1 MKSFSMEDSDP
12 TLLPK
17 RPIVNRGLKPGPLT
31 IPKDLG
37 APVKSPVRMIAD
49 DERSEIQ
56 SSVSPM
62 SRRNPGSLASIA
74 HSRNTSVISPLSVQ
88 QQSQQFQHL
97 FAAHL
102 QNRQSA
108 QSTQSGKEK
117 GHSRHESWESDL
129 LDAYSSSDDDSVDR
143 ASSCYSRRSSLT
155 SMGSEYPGFGYKSAD
170 AFSIGSPVALG
181 VFDDTASVLGEPV
194 KPNEDKTIAVEHG
207 EDQKRAKKTKT
218 AKKPSMVEMNKPLP
232 REPPIQMA
240 PLTVLKNPKPLI
252 TPKTTKTPTTPMS
265 RAEGEVQKQCDRKCD
280 EQRYATLRAGK
291 SPRGPTLSQAEEELE
306 NALLQYC
313 TKPENAPKN
322 AANAPNTSTTTKQA
336 KKACSTSNLT
346 ASRGSLAGPLQISR
360 GDMQMIA
367 TRPAPRPPSNI
378 LPHTIL
384 QQLEEEKKKHQHAK
398 MPFHLAVP
406 GFGRKLHL
414 RSFSSSNMRSE
425 MESAARNRGTS
436 DETQNTDDDNS
447 NDNDKEYIEPVPE
460 PQRPTSI
467 CSERELRLQLPRLQ
481 TKKME
486 PVGQW
491 AASATA
497 ALAATRTPPT
507 TTSTTPS
514 TVSERTPDSESSV
527 AGGPVK
533 PIDHEYTEEKVFVS
547 SSKMRCSNTYAPPY
561 QLGSLQAPEFIYE
574 LDGGMPSPVRVG
586 TTNVSY
592 PSSPPS
598 ITMPSF
604 MPDRAV
610 RLIIEQASSLD
621 DLFSLAMLN
630 RQFYRIFKQ
639 HELDMIKGAVFKMSA
654 PAWELR
660 EMSPPW
666 ASEWQVFLDPDAQ
679 VPDYTPTLYL
689 QRYAHDIFTLAQLK
703 SLILTRCS
711 SFLRPDTIRG
721 LAGVDS
727 ERATEIDDALWR
739 IWTFCRIFG
748 CGKGR
753 ENDITGQMDWLNGG
767 SQARNQHTSITF
779 SITEPFGMNNVLFE
793 PPAGFGQGNLG
804 GLSKGQMYDMTELF
818 TCLNVLLQPI
828 HGKCTEAR
836 RAGVYNGL
844 DVKVGDDSKE
854 ERYLEEWT
862 CYVLTLGL
870 SAVLSLGSICP
881 IKNPTATFEKAKS
894 MGLTKWD
901 LLDDD
906 VTRSSFLKEA
916 VSKSYMTCEA
926 AAGSSCPSVRSC
938 GASATSSSS
947 SLVDDHSF
955 RSRTDSSSSDN
966 SVQDHRVRQAAFA
979 AELRN
984 QRSQPRINVTRT
996 SFSDER
1002 PISSYTVVMKGLE
1015 QQSRPPLPP
1024 MPARF
1029 NQPVFYM
1036 QSSTRPGSGSGPV
1049 LDPVDRAIDMM
1060 VRELGFNEKDAKW
1073 ALKTTDTGEGIDTN
1087 AAVALLMRER
1097 QNQANNAQSQRPGG
1111 KRGLFSS
1118 SFSSS
1123 SSSKSGQGSL
1133 LPSVIS
1139 EEPGSGWRWA

>member
-1 MKSFSMEDSDP
+1 MKSFNMEDSDP

-17 RPIVNRGLKPGPLT
+17 RPIVDRGLKPGPLT
-31 IPKDLG
+31 IPKNLG

-49 DERSEIQ
+49 DERSDIQ

-74 HSRNTSVISPLSVQ
+74 HSRNTSIISPLSVQ
-88 QQSQQFQHL
+88 QHSQQFQHPS
-97 FAAHL
+97 ASHL
-102 QNRQSA
+102 QNRQNR
-108 QSTQSGKEK
+108 QSTQSTQSTQSKQSGKEK

-194 KPNEDKTIAVEHG
+194 KSNGNKTITVEHD
-207 EDQKRAKKTKT
+207 EDQKKTKKI
-218 AKKPSMVEMNKPLP
+218 AKKPSMAEVNKPLP

-240 PLTVLKNPKPLI
+240 PLTVLK
-252 TPKTTKTPTTPMS
+252 TPKTSKTPMS
-265 RAEGEVQKQCDRKCD
+265 RAEGEVQKQCDGKCD

-313 TKPENAPKN
+313 TTNTATNNAPKN
-322 AANAPNTSTTTKQA
+322 ASKNASNAPNTRNTTKQA

-384 QQLEEEKKKHQHAK
+384 QQLEEEKKKHQNSK

-425 MESAARNRGTS
+425 MESAARDRGTS
-436 DETQNTDDDNS
+436 PSDESKNIN
-447 NDNDKEYIEPVPE
+447 NNKEHIEPVPE
-460 PQRPTSI
+460 SIRPTSI
-467 CSERELRLQLPRLQ
+467 CNERELRLQLPRLQ

-527 AGGPVK
+527 VGGPVK
-533 PIDHEYTEEKVFVS
+533 PVNHEFTEEKVFIS
-547 SSKMRCSNTYAPPY
+547 SSKMRRSNTYVLPY
-561 QLGSLQAPEFIYE
+561 QLGSLQAPEIIYE
-574 LDGGMPSPVRVG
+574 LDGGMPSPSRVG
-586 TTNVSY
+586 TTNVPY

-598 ITMPSF
+598 ITMPSI

-621 DLFSLAMLN
+621 DLFSLAALN

-703 SLILTRCS
+703 SVILTRCS

-767 SQARNQHTSITF
+767 VQARNQHTSITF

-828 HGKCTEAR
+828 HGKCAEAR

-854 ERYLEEWT
+854 ERYLGE
-862 CYVLTLGL
+862 C
-870 SAVLSLGSICP
+870 
-881 IKNPTATFEKAKS
+881 
-894 MGLTKWD
+894 
-901 LLDDD
+901 
-906 VTRSSFLKEA
+906 
-916 VSKSYMTCEA
+916 SY
-926 AAGSSCPSVRSC
+926 
-938 GASATSSSS
+938 
-947 SLVDDHSF
+947 
-955 RSRTDSSSSDN
+955 
-966 SVQDHRVRQAAFA
+966 
-979 AELRN
+979 
-984 QRSQPRINVTRT
+984 I
-996 SFSDER
+996 
-1002 PISSYTVVMKGLE
+1002 
-1015 QQSRPPLPP
+1015 
-1024 MPARF
+1024 
-1029 NQPVFYM
+1029 
-1036 QSSTRPGSGSGPV
+1036 
-1049 LDPVDRAIDMM
+1049 
-1060 VRELGFNEKDAKW
+1060 
-1073 ALKTTDTGEGIDTN
+1073 
-1087 AAVALLMRER
+1087 
-1097 QNQANNAQSQRPGG
+1097 
-1111 KRGLFSS
+1111 
-1118 SFSSS
+1118 
-1123 SSSKSGQGSL
+1123 
-1133 LPSVIS
+1133 
-1139 EEPGSGWRWA
+1139 

>member
-1 MKSFSMEDSDP
+1 M
-12 TLLPK
+12 
-17 RPIVNRGLKPGPLT
+17 
-31 IPKDLG
+31 
-37 APVKSPVRMIAD
+37 KSPVRMIAD
-49 DERSEIQ
+49 DERSDIQ

-74 HSRNTSVISPLSVQ
+74 HSRNTSIISPLSVQ
-88 QQSQQFQHL
+88 QQSQQFQHP
-97 FAAHL
+97 FASHL
-102 QNRQSA
+102 QNRQS
-108 QSTQSGKEK
+108 GREK
-117 GHSRHESWESDL
+117 GHSRHESWETDL

-181 VFDDTASVLGEPV
+181 VFDDTASVLGESV
-194 KPNEDKTIAVEHG
+194 KLNENKTIAVEHG
-207 EDQKRAKKTKT
+207 EDQKKKAKI
-218 AKKPSMVEMNKPLP
+218 AKKPSMAEVNKPLP
-232 REPPIQMA
+232 REPPIQMT
-240 PLTVLKNPKPLI
+240 PLTVLK
-252 TPKTTKTPTTPMS
+252 TPMS
-265 RAEGEVQKQCDRKCD
+265 RAEGEVQKQCDGKCD
-280 EQRYATLRAGK
+280 EQRYATLRTGK

-313 TKPENAPKN
+313 TKPKNAPKN
-322 AANAPNTSTTTKQA
+322 APNAPNTSTTTKQA
-336 KKACSTSNLT
+336 KKACSTNNLT

-384 QQLEEEKKKHQHAK
+384 QQLEEEKKKHQHSK
-398 MPFHLAVP
+398 MPFHLTVP

-425 MESAARNRGTS
+425 MESARDRGTS
-436 DETQNTDDDNS
+436 DESKNT
-447 NDNDKEYIEPVPE
+447 NDNNNKEHIEPVPE

-467 CSERELRLQLPRLQ
+467 CNERELRLQLPRLQ

-507 TTSTTPS
+507 TTTTTTTTSTTPS
-514 TVSERTPDSESSV
+514 TVSESTPDSESSV

-533 PIDHEYTEEKVFVS
+533 PVDHEYTEEKVFVS
-547 SSKMRCSNTYAPPY
+547 SSKMRRSNTYVLPY
-561 QLGSLQAPEFIYE
+561 QLGSLQAPEIIYE

-586 TTNVSY
+586 TTNVPY

-621 DLFSLAMLN
+621 DLFSLAVLN

-767 SQARNQHTSITF
+767 VQARNQHTSITF

-828 HGKCTEAR
+828 HGKCAEAR

-854 ERYLEEWT
+854 ERYLGE
-862 CYVLTLGL
+862 C
-870 SAVLSLGSICP
+870 
-881 IKNPTATFEKAKS
+881 
-894 MGLTKWD
+894 
-901 LLDDD
+901 
-906 VTRSSFLKEA
+906 
-916 VSKSYMTCEA
+916 SY
-926 AAGSSCPSVRSC
+926 
-938 GASATSSSS
+938 
-947 SLVDDHSF
+947 
-955 RSRTDSSSSDN
+955 
-966 SVQDHRVRQAAFA
+966 
-979 AELRN
+979 
-984 QRSQPRINVTRT
+984 I
-996 SFSDER
+996 
-1002 PISSYTVVMKGLE
+1002 
-1015 QQSRPPLPP
+1015 
-1024 MPARF
+1024 
-1029 NQPVFYM
+1029 
-1036 QSSTRPGSGSGPV
+1036 
-1049 LDPVDRAIDMM
+1049 
-1060 VRELGFNEKDAKW
+1060 
-1073 ALKTTDTGEGIDTN
+1073 
-1087 AAVALLMRER
+1087 
-1097 QNQANNAQSQRPGG
+1097 
-1111 KRGLFSS
+1111 
-1118 SFSSS
+1118 
-1123 SSSKSGQGSL
+1123 
-1133 LPSVIS
+1133 
-1139 EEPGSGWRWA
+1139 

>member
-1 MKSFSMEDSDP
+1 M
-12 TLLPK
+12 
-17 RPIVNRGLKPGPLT
+17 
-31 IPKDLG
+31 
-37 APVKSPVRMIAD
+37 KSPVRMIAD
-49 DERSEIQ
+49 DERSDIQ

-74 HSRNTSVISPLSVQ
+74 HSRNTSIISPLSVQ
-88 QQSQQFQHL
+88 QQSQQFQHP
-97 FAAHL
+97 FATDL
-102 QNRQSA
+102 QNRQS
-108 QSTQSGKEK
+108 TQTRKAK
-117 GHSRHESWESDL
+117 GHSRHESWETDL

-181 VFDDTASVLGEPV
+181 VFDDTASVLGESS
-194 KPNEDKTIAVEHG
+194 KLNENTTIAVEHG
-207 EDQKRAKKTKT
+207 EDQKKAKKT
-218 AKKPSMVEMNKPLP
+218 AKKPSIAEVNKPLP

-240 PLTVLKNPKPLI
+240 PLTVLK
-252 TPKTTKTPTTPMS
+252 TPKTPTS
-265 RAEGEVQKQCDRKCD
+265 RAESEVQKQCDGKCD
-280 EQRYATLRAGK
+280 EQRYATLRTGK

-313 TKPENAPKN
+313 TKPTPSSSTAPKNAPKN
-322 AANAPNTSTTTKQA
+322 APNAPNATKQA
-336 KKACSTSNLT
+336 KKACSTSDLT

-384 QQLEEEKKKHQHAK
+384 QQLEEEKRKHQNSK

-425 MESAARNRGTS
+425 MESAARDRGTS
-436 DETQNTDDDNS
+436 DESKDI
-447 NDNDKEYIEPVPE
+447 NDNNNNNNKEHIEPVPE
-460 PQRPTSI
+460 PKRPISI

-527 AGGPVK
+527 VGGPVK
-533 PIDHEYTEEKVFVS
+533 PVDHGYTEEKVFVS
-547 SSKMRCSNTYAPPY
+547 SSKMRRSNTYILPC
-561 QLGSLQAPEFIYE
+561 QLGSLQAPEIIYE

-586 TTNVSY
+586 TTNVPY

-621 DLFSLAMLN
+621 DLFSLAVLN

-767 SQARNQHTSITF
+767 VQARNQHISITF

-793 PPAGFGQGNLG
+793 PPAGFGQGNPG

-828 HGKCTEAR
+828 HGKCAEAR

-854 ERYLEEWT
+854 ERYL
-862 CYVLTLGL
+862 
-870 SAVLSLGSICP
+870 
-881 IKNPTATFEKAKS
+881 
-894 MGLTKWD
+894 
-901 LLDDD
+901 
-906 VTRSSFLKEA
+906 
-916 VSKSYMTCEA
+916 
-926 AAGSSCPSVRSC
+926 
-938 GASATSSSS
+938 
-947 SLVDDHSF
+947 
-955 RSRTDSSSSDN
+955 
-966 SVQDHRVRQAAFA
+966 
-979 AELRN
+979 
-984 QRSQPRINVTRT
+984 
-996 SFSDER
+996 
-1002 PISSYTVVMKGLE
+1002 
-1015 QQSRPPLPP
+1015 
-1024 MPARF
+1024 
-1029 NQPVFYM
+1029 
-1036 QSSTRPGSGSGPV
+1036 
-1049 LDPVDRAIDMM
+1049 
-1060 VRELGFNEKDAKW
+1060 
-1073 ALKTTDTGEGIDTN
+1073 GE
-1087 AAVALLMRER
+1087 
-1097 QNQANNAQSQRPGG
+1097 
-1111 KRGLFSS
+1111 
-1118 SFSSS
+1118 
-1123 SSSKSGQGSL
+1123 
-1133 LPSVIS
+1133 
-1139 EEPGSGWRWA
+1139 